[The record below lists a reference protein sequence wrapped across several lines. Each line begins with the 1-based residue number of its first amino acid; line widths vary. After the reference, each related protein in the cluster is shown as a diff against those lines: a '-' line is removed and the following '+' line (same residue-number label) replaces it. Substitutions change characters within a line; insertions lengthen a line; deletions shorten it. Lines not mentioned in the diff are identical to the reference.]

1 MGNTLLLVGGGGHC
15 SSVLDSVLQTNKY
28 KRIGIIDNDST
39 ASHMGVAVV
48 GTDDDLPR
56 LWNEGWKDAFVAL
69 GSVNSTMNRRRI
81 FSLLKEIGFY
91 IPCIVDESAI
101 VAKDVEIGEGTFV
114 GKRAVVNAG
123 THIGRCVIIN
133 TGSIIEHD
141 CNVGDMSHISTGAV
155 ICGNVSIGKDT
166 HIGANSVVRQS
177 VFIGNNSLIGVGS
190 VVVKEI
196 PDYVTAYGNPC
207 RVVR

>member
-1 MGNTLLLVGGGGHC
+1 MGSTLLLVGGGGHC

-28 KRIGIIDNDST
+28 KRIGIIDYDAS

-48 GTDDDLPR
+48 GTDDDLPH
-56 LWNEGWKDAFVAL
+56 LWKEGWEDAFVTL
-69 GSVNSTMNRRRI
+69 GSINTTRNRRRI
-81 FSLLKEIGFY
+81 FSLLKEIGFC
-91 IPCIVDESAI
+91 IPCIIDDSAI
-101 VAKDVEIGEGTFV
+101 IAKNVKIGEGTFV

-123 THIGRCVIIN
+123 THIGRCVIVN

-155 ICGNVSIGKDT
+155 LCGQVSIGEDT
-166 HIGANSVVRQS
+166 HIGANAVVRQS
-177 VFIGNNSLIGVGS
+177 VQIGNNTLIGAGS
-190 VVVKEI
+190 VVVKDI
-196 PDYVTAYGNPC
+196 SDDMTAYGNPC